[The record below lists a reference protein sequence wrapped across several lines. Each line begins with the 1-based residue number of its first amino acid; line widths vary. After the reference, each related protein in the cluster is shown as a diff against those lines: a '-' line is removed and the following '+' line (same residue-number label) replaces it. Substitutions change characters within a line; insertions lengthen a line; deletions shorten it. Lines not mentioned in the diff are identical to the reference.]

1 MVNISTKT
9 RIFIPLGQRSLVKMK
24 SLDLDRLR
32 LLFGALQRKGKVISK
47 KQRHHQNTFLLIRS
61 YDKII
66 FLYPCLK
73 YTSSPFHSQL
83 PSRKQCPPNYVQ
95 GPLFFITLYQKRK
108 CLQVIQN
115 KSEIT
120 AGSINRIQVPS
131 SPQKNRHTEKNT
143 YIHSSIV
150 KIIPPEQ
157 KSEVILV
164 RGGFGS
170 EAAWGI
176 QVLL

>member
-1 MVNISTKT
+1 MFSRIMQPSCHSWETWFDWNAPDVSTCLLLLDFSFPPQFTVSFSPSCQSCLSSCGTNLWWQLQKALKWIYCFTTDTQVYFMVNISTKT

-47 KQRHHQNTFLLIRS
+47 KQKHHQTTFLLIRS

-83 PSRKQCPPNYVQ
+83 PSRKQCPPNYV
-95 GPLFFITLYQKRK
+95 
-108 CLQVIQN
+108 
-115 KSEIT
+115 
-120 AGSINRIQVPS
+120 
-131 SPQKNRHTEKNT
+131 
-143 YIHSSIV
+143 
-150 KIIPPEQ
+150 
-157 KSEVILV
+157 
-164 RGGFGS
+164 
-170 EAAWGI
+170 
-176 QVLL
+176 